1 MNQEYI
7 IFSSV
12 LSDVAEKNYSAG
24 LAHEEA
30 ELFVKKIFNIYKESG
45 LSTPNIDWIDKVPA
59 NVKKWMKT
67 TLSNEFH
74 YMKEPPVWLYET
86 SWRFIN
92 EEPMIF
98 ISQVEFIDSEI
109 MENNLST
116 DDVLYTFAG
125 RKKTSDGWELIIK
138 MVKQSKKTV
147 GTTYIY

>member
-7 IFSSV
+7 VFSSA
-12 LSDVAEKNYSAG
+12 LSDVAEKNYAAG

-45 LSTPNIDWIDKVPA
+45 LPTPNIDWIDKVPA

-74 YMKEPPVWLYET
+74 YMKEPPIWLYET

>member
-7 IFSSV
+7 VFSSA
-12 LSDVAEKNYSAG
+12 LSDVAEKNYAAG
-24 LAHEEA
+24 VAHEEA
-30 ELFVKKIFNIYKESG
+30 GQFVNKIFNLYKESG
-45 LSTPNIDWIDKVPA
+45 LPTPNIDWIDKVPA

-67 TLSNEFH
+67 VLDNEFH
-74 YMKEPPVWLYET
+74 YMKEPPIWLYDA

-98 ISQVEFIDSEI
+98 ISQVEFIDNE
-109 MENNLST
+109 MMGNKLST

-125 RKKTSDGWELIIK
+125 RKKTNDGWGLIIK
-138 MVKQSKKTV
+138 MVKQSKASV